1 MSRLGLLGAAAL
13 VGVAACQPAE
23 TPEQMQTRVEQESA
37 AARQAIQA
45 ANANF
50 ARWFS
55 AGQSDSAASAYTENA
70 IVMAPNQKAVTGRQD
85 IKTFFDGFFGMGKWT
100 ITLNTVSVVANGPV
114 AVESGTYVLGFTP
127 GPSAPPGMAPADT
140 GKYVVHWQRVG
151 EQWMLAHDIFN
162 SDLPLPQPAAPARR
176 R

>member
-1 MSRLGLLGAAAL
+1 MRRLGLLGAAAL
-13 VGVAACQPAE
+13 LGVAACRPAE
-23 TPEQMQTRVEQESA
+23 TPEQMQTRIDQESA

-55 AGQSDSAASAYTENA
+55 AGQSDSGASAYTENA

-85 IKTFFDGFFGMGKWT
+85 IKAMLDGWFAMGTWT
-100 ITLNTVSVVANGPV
+100 LTLNTVSVVANGPI

-127 GPSAPPGMAPADT
+127 GPNAPPGMAPADT
-140 GKYVVHWQRVG
+140 GKYVVHWQKVG
-151 EQWMLAHDIFN
+151 DQWLLAHDIFN
-162 SDLPLPQPAAPARR
+162 SDLPLPAPAPARR